1 MRRKNTPKR
10 WDSKEAGYGKK
21 KIFNGIEQKKIH
33 DFLKSYLLEVFSDE
47 EYITDFRKAYE
58 EAERVE
64 VYGER
69 KHLTPSLVKDW
80 LQGLPLGCAYTTYN
94 IVCMLLEVVTGSK
107 DYNKINEFITNDS
120 EIDSF
125 YWEEMG
131 RIIYYEGMK

>member
-1 MRRKNTPKR
+1 MARKFLTELNRR
-10 WDSKEAGYGKK
+10 
-21 KIFNGIEQKKIH
+21 KIH
-33 DFLKSYLLEVFSDE
+33 DFLKSYLLEVFSHE

-64 VYGER
+64 VYGDR
-69 KHLTPSLVKDW
+69 KLTPALVADW
-80 LQGLPLGCAYTTYN
+80 LRGLPLGVSYTTYN
-94 IVCMLLEVVTGSK
+94 ICRMLLEVVTGSK
-107 DYNKINEFITNDS
+107 DYSKINEFKTNYY

>member
-1 MRRKNTPKR
+1 MAR
-10 WDSKEAGYGKK
+10 
-21 KIFNGIEQKKIH
+21 KIFLTELNKRKIH
-33 DFLKSYLLEVFSDE
+33 DFLKSYLMEVFSAE
-47 EYITDFRKAYE
+47 EYITSFKKARE

-64 VYGER
+64 VYGDR
-69 KHLTPSLVKDW
+69 KYLTPSLVKDW
-80 LQGLPLGCAYTTYN
+80 LLGLPLCVSYMTYN

-107 DYNKINEFITNDS
+107 DYDKINEFITSDS

>member
-1 MRRKNTPKR
+1 MARKRFLTELNKR
-10 WDSKEAGYGKK
+10 
-21 KIFNGIEQKKIH
+21 KIH

-80 LQGLPLGCAYTTYN
+80 LQGLPLGVSYMTYN
-94 IVCMLLEVVTGSK
+94 IVCMLLGVVTGSK

>member
-1 MRRKNTPKR
+1 MARKRFLTELNKR
-10 WDSKEAGYGKK
+10 
-21 KIFNGIEQKKIH
+21 KIH
-33 DFLKSYLLEVFSDE
+33 DFLKSYLLEVFSEE

-58 EAERVE
+58 EAKRTQ
-64 VYGER
+64 VYGTR
-69 KHLTPSLVKDW
+69 KCLTPFLVKDW
-80 LQGLPLGCAYTTYN
+80 LQGLPFGVSYTTYD
-94 IVCMLLEVVTGSK
+94 IVCMLLGVVTGSK

>member
-1 MRRKNTPKR
+1 MARKRFLTKLNKR
-10 WDSKEAGYGKK
+10 
-21 KIFNGIEQKKIH
+21 KIH
-33 DFLKSYLLEVFSDE
+33 DFLRSYLLEVFSDE

-64 VYGER
+64 VYGDR
-69 KHLTPSLVKDW
+69 KRLTPSLVKDW
-80 LQGLPLGCAYTTYN
+80 LLGLPLGVSYMTYN

>member
-1 MRRKNTPKR
+1 MARKRFLTRLNRR
-10 WDSKEAGYGKK
+10 
-21 KIFNGIEQKKIH
+21 KIH

-64 VYGER
+64 VYGDR
-69 KHLTPSLVKDW
+69 KRLTPSLVKDW
-80 LQGLPLGCAYTTYN
+80 LLGLPLCVSYMTYN

-107 DYNKINEFITNDS
+107 DYDKINEFITNDS

>member
-1 MRRKNTPKR
+1 MARKRFLTELNKR
-10 WDSKEAGYGKK
+10 
-21 KIFNGIEQKKIH
+21 KIH
-33 DFLKSYLLEVFSDE
+33 DFLKSYLMDVFSNE
-47 EYITDFRKAYE
+47 ECITDFRKAYE

-64 VYGER
+64 VHGDR
-69 KHLTPSLVKDW
+69 KHLTPSLVKNW
-80 LQGLPLGCAYTTYN
+80 LLGMPLGVSYMTYN

>member
-1 MRRKNTPKR
+1 MARKRFLTKLNKR
-10 WDSKEAGYGKK
+10 
-21 KIFNGIEQKKIH
+21 KIH
-33 DFLKSYLLEVFSDE
+33 DFLRSYLLEVFSDE

-64 VYGER
+64 VYGDR
-69 KHLTPSLVKDW
+69 KRLTPSLVKDW
-80 LQGLPLGCAYTTYN
+80 LLGLPLGVSYITYN

>member
-1 MRRKNTPKR
+1 MARRKKFLTEANKR
-10 WDSKEAGYGKK
+10 
-21 KIFNGIEQKKIH
+21 KIH
-33 DFLKSYLLEVFSDE
+33 DFLKSYLLEVFSRE
-47 EYITDFRKAYE
+47 ECIKSFREAYE

-64 VYGER
+64 VYGAR
-69 KHLTPSLVKDW
+69 RRLTPSLVKDW
-80 LQGLPLGCAYTTYN
+80 LLGLPLGVSYMTYD

>member
-1 MRRKNTPKR
+1 MARKRFLTELNKR
-10 WDSKEAGYGKK
+10 
-21 KIFNGIEQKKIH
+21 KIH

-47 EYITDFRKAYE
+47 EYIKDFRKAYE
-58 EAERVE
+58 EAKRVE

-80 LQGLPLGCAYTTYN
+80 LQGLPLGVSYMTYN
-94 IVCMLLEVVTGSK
+94 IVCMLLGVVTGSK

>member
-1 MRRKNTPKR
+1 MAKKR
-10 WDSKEAGYGKK
+10 FLTKVNKR
-21 KIFNGIEQKKIH
+21 KIH
-33 DFLKSYLLEVFSDE
+33 DFLRSYLMDVFSE
-47 EYITDFRKAYE
+47 EECIKSFREAYE

-64 VYGER
+64 VYGAR
-69 KHLTPSLVKDW
+69 KHLTPSLVTDW
-80 LQGLPLGCAYTTYN
+80 LKGLPLCVTYTTYN

-131 RIIYYEGMK
+131 RIIYYEGME

>member
-1 MRRKNTPKR
+1 MARKRFLTELNKT
-10 WDSKEAGYGKK
+10 
-21 KIFNGIEQKKIH
+21 KIH
-33 DFLKSYLLEVFSDE
+33 DFLKSYLMDVFSNE

-64 VYGER
+64 VHGDR
-69 KHLTPSLVKDW
+69 KHLTPSLVKNW
-80 LQGLPLGCAYTTYN
+80 LLGMPLGVSYMTYN

>member
-1 MRRKNTPKR
+1 MARKRFLTELNKR
-10 WDSKEAGYGKK
+10 
-21 KIFNGIEQKKIH
+21 KIH

-47 EYITDFRKAYE
+47 ECITDFKKAYE

-64 VYGER
+64 VYGDR
-69 KHLTPSLVKDW
+69 KHLTPSLVADW
-80 LQGLPLGCAYTTYN
+80 LRGLPLCVAYTTYA
-94 IVCMLLEVVTGSK
+94 IVRMLLEVVTGSK
-107 DYNKINEFITNDS
+107 DHDKINEFITNDY

>member
-1 MRRKNTPKR
+1 MARKRFLTRLNRR
-10 WDSKEAGYGKK
+10 
-21 KIFNGIEQKKIH
+21 KIH

-64 VYGER
+64 VYGDR
-69 KHLTPSLVKDW
+69 KRLTPSLVKDW
-80 LQGLPLGCAYTTYN
+80 LLGLPLGVSYMTYD

-131 RIIYYEGMK
+131 RIIYYEGLKA

>member
-1 MRRKNTPKR
+1 MAGKRFLTELNKRKIR
-10 WDSKEAGYGKK
+10 G
-21 KIFNGIEQKKIH
+21 
-33 DFLKSYLLEVFSDE
+33 FLKSYLLEVFSEE

-64 VYGER
+64 VYGAR

-80 LQGLPLGCAYTTYN
+80 LQGLPLRVTNMTYS
-94 IVCMLLEVVTGSK
+94 IVCMLLGVVTESK
-107 DYNKINEFITNDS
+107 DYSKIDEFIENDL
-120 EIDSF
+120 EIDFF